1 MCCDLLL
8 CFGKSFIPIK
18 SSLFFFFLKFSLKN
32 VMEYAFYEV
41 TIGEKWNVFGMGL
54 FSLIFNQLGL
64 SVNIYVLKLRPL
76 QKANLINF
84 TF

>member
-1 MCCDLLL
+1 
-8 CFGKSFIPIK
+8 
-18 SSLFFFFLKFSLKN
+18 
-32 VMEYAFYEV
+32 V